1 MLDQRLSGVGALGTS
16 SCADSLAPPHT
27 WEAAPCTHRRVSV
40 GYVGRKTRKGPLA
53 RKPRHPVHAAHPMG
67 PASAGPAV
75 VHAGQLSSS
84 LPGAWSM
91 ALLCMGV
98 ASLAGPRLPPRTSLQ
113 PPALP
118 PPQARLGSD
127 LGGLAPAAALGRQLA
142 RRPAPAVLPSPSP
155 FGSASRAWLV
165 PPRSPRSPGR
175 GSFASPPA
183 VAQGLAHSV
192 GILCPPVKRRKPGAQ
207 LWEDPGA

>member
-1 MLDQRLSGVGALGTS
+1 MSSWSGGSS
-16 SCADSLAPPHT
+16 SCADRLAPPHT
-27 WEAAPCTHRRVSV
+27 WEAAPSTHRRVSV

-53 RKPRHPVHAAHPMG
+53 RKPLASCPRSPPDG
-67 PASAGPAV
+67 PSLSWPCCGPCGVAELLSAQGV
-75 VHAGQLSSS
+75 
-84 LPGAWSM
+84 SM

-98 ASLAGPRLPPRTSLQ
+98 TSAAGPRLPPRTSLQ

-127 LGGLAPAAALGRQLA
+127 LGGLAPAAALGRQLV
-142 RRPAPAVLPSPSP
+142 RRPAPAALPSPSP
-155 FGSASRAWLV
+155 FGSASPAWLV

-175 GSFASPPA
+175 GSFASLPA
-183 VAQGLAHSV
+183 VAQGLAHGV
-192 GILCPPVKRRKPGAQ
+192 GILCPPVKRRKPGTQ